1 MAFGCISQLYSK
13 CYPISTSERRNAIG
27 PGNPIEWI
35 RIADKPISS
44 GRPCWEGKEWRM
56 QMLPGTV
63 VHDLTTILRSRAM
76 FTRRFIARAS
86 QYIPRLYTTFRIFQQ
101 FMHGLIVIKTLLF
114 CLDQIISSDVIL
126 CILCMHDF
134 PVCLFNPAFRGCPNP
149 INGLLLV
156 VNLRML
162 SRPHV

>member
-1 MAFGCISQLYSK
+1 MLMAFGCVSQLYSK

-27 PGNPIEWI
+27 PGNPIERI

-44 GRPCWEGKEWRM
+44 GRPCWEGKEWHM

-101 FMHGLIVIKTLLF
+101 FMHGLIVIKKLF
-114 CLDQIISSDVIL
+114 YSVWTKS
-126 CILCMHDF
+126 F
-134 PVCLFNPAFRGCPNP
+134 PVMWFCVSCVCMIFLYVCLIQPFEAAR
-149 INGLLLV
+149 IQ
-156 VNLRML
+156 
-162 SRPHV
+162 

>member
-1 MAFGCISQLYSK
+1 
-13 CYPISTSERRNAIG
+13 
-27 PGNPIEWI
+27 
-35 RIADKPISS
+35 
-44 GRPCWEGKEWRM
+44 M

-126 CILCMHDF
+126 CI
-134 PVCLFNPAFRGCPNP
+134 FNPAFRGCPNP